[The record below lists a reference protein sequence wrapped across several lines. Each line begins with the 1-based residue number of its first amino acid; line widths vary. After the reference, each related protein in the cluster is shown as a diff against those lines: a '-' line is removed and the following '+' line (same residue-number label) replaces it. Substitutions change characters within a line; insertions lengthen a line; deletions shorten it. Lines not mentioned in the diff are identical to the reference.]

1 MRINYRRGTRINR
14 MATIVLLTVL
24 SFQLP
29 AGAQPLA
36 QDNTTTKTGATALVA
51 LAPGDTLRFT
61 AFNPAPAG
69 EVGEPII
76 MQMRLYNEK
85 GRVIANSTEV
95 AIPPGEFRT
104 ISFKRDELPLAGE
117 PGTGILQVRTVP
129 LWHFTSSIPV
139 KITTSLEVM
148 PAQGGT
154 TGGTFKFF
162 FNVESLP

>member
-69 EVGEPII
+69 EVGEPIS
-76 MQMRLYNEK
+76 MQMSLYYEQ
-85 GRVIANSTEV
+85 GRVISNSAEV
-95 AIPPGEFRT
+95 TIPQGQFRT
-104 ISFKRDELPLAGE
+104 VSIKREELHLAGE
-117 PGTGILQVRTVP
+117 PGPGILQVRTAP
-129 LWHFTSSIPV
+129 LWRFTSSIPV
-139 KITTSLEVM
+139 KVTTSLEVM
-148 PAQGGT
+148 SAPGGPT
-154 TGGTFKFF
+154 SGTFKFF
-162 FNVESLP
+162 INVETLP

>member
-24 SFQLP
+24 SFQLTT
-29 AGAQPLA
+29 GAQPLA
-36 QDNTTTKTGATALVA
+36 GDTTTKTGATALVA

-69 EVGEPII
+69 EAGEPIS
-76 MQMRLYNEK
+76 MQMRLYNEQ
-85 GRVIANSTEV
+85 GRVIANSAEV

-129 LWHFTSSIPV
+129 LWRFTSSIQV
-139 KITTSLEVM
+139 KVTTALEVM
-148 PAQGGT
+148 PAPGGT
-154 TGGTFKFF
+154 TSGSFKFF
-162 FNVESLP
+162 LNVETLP

>member
-24 SFQLP
+24 SFQLTT
-29 AGAQPLA
+29 GAQPLA
-36 QDNTTTKTGATALVA
+36 QDTTTKTGATALVA

-69 EVGEPII
+69 EVGEPIS

-117 PGTGILQVRTVP
+117 PGTGILQVRTAP

-139 KITTSLEVM
+139 KVTTSLEVM
-148 PAQGGT
+148 PAPGGT
-154 TGGTFKFF
+154 TSGSFKFF
-162 FNVESLP
+162 FNVEALP

>member
-14 MATIVLLTVL
+14 MATIALLTVL
-24 SFQLP
+24 SFQLT
-29 AGAQPLA
+29 AGSQPLA

-69 EVGEPII
+69 EVGEPIS
-76 MQMRLYNEK
+76 MQMRLYNEN
-85 GRVIANSTEV
+85 GRVIANSAEV

-104 ISFKRDELPLAGE
+104 IFFKRDELPLAGE

-139 KITTSLEVM
+139 KVTTSLEVM
-148 PAQGGT
+148 PAPGGT
-154 TGGTFKFF
+154 TSGSFKFF
-162 FNVESLP
+162 LNVEALP

>member
-24 SFQLP
+24 SFQLT
-29 AGAQPLA
+29 AGAQQLA

-69 EVGEPII
+69 EVGEPIS
-76 MQMRLYNEK
+76 MQMRLYNEH
-85 GRVIANSTEV
+85 GRVIANSAEV

-117 PGTGILQVRTVP
+117 PGTGILQVRTAP

-139 KITTSLEVM
+139 KVTTSLEVM
-148 PAQGGT
+148 PAPGGT
-154 TGGTFKFF
+154 TSGSFKFF
-162 FNVESLP
+162 FNVEALP

>member
-24 SFQLP
+24 SFQLT

-36 QDNTTTKTGATALVA
+36 QDNTTAKTGETALVA

-69 EVGEPII
+69 EVGEPIS

-95 AIPPGEFRT
+95 AIPPSEFRT
-104 ISFKRDELPLAGE
+104 ISIKRDELLLAGE

-129 LWHFTSSIPV
+129 FWHFTSSIPV
-139 KITTSLEVM
+139 KVTTSLEVM
-148 PAQGGT
+148 PAPGGT
-154 TGGTFKFF
+154 TGGSFKFF

>member
-1 MRINYRRGTRINR
+1 

-24 SFQLP
+24 SFQLRT
-29 AGAQPLA
+29 GAQTLA

-69 EVGEPII
+69 EVGEPIS
-76 MQMRLYNEK
+76 MQMRLYNEQ

-104 ISFKRDELPLAGE
+104 ISFKRNELPLAGE
-117 PGTGILQVRTVP
+117 PGTGILQVRMAP
-129 LWHFTSSIPV
+129 LWRFTSSIPV
-139 KITTSLEVM
+139 KVTTSLEVM
-148 PAQGGT
+148 SAPGGAT
-154 TGGTFKFF
+154 SGSFKFF
-162 FNVESLP
+162 FNVEALP

>member
-24 SFQLP
+24 SFQLT
-29 AGAQPLA
+29 AGAQQLA

-51 LAPGDTLRFT
+51 FAPGDTLRFT

-69 EVGEPII
+69 EVGEPIS
-76 MQMRLYNEK
+76 MQMRLYNEQ
-85 GRVIANSTEV
+85 GRVIANSAEV

-129 LWHFTSSIPV
+129 LWHFTASIPV
-139 KITTSLEVM
+139 KVTTSLEVM
-148 PAQGGT
+148 PAPGGAT
-154 TGGTFKFF
+154 SGSFKFF
-162 FNVESLP
+162 LNVEALP